1 MNTQESYKSTFL
13 HCHEMGSIIQ
23 NQDKSL
29 KVNEQRAERAA
40 LEEEHRRC
48 LIKITE
54 LEAKLRKTIV

>member
-1 MNTQESYKSTFL
+1 
-13 HCHEMGSIIQ
+13 MGSIIQ